1 MASYHVYGRAFAG
14 SLIVEFMLREAG
26 LDYTISFPND
36 AERASPEY
44 RAKNPTG
51 KIPVLTCPNG
61 GQVFETLAI
70 VQYLSQ
76 FCPHLL
82 PVSGSAAKK
91 HIYLFCPCWE
101 RPCIRPITASI
112 TPINMGPRQHGRKY
126 KAARAV
132 NDELYDYIEGVL
144 NPYICGEM
152 LTPADLYLYMIS
164 RWNLDKDAMRA
175 KKLASAL
182 DRLHTPSKWHQN
194 YHVYGRRAFAG
205 SLIAF
210 EFMLREAK
218 WAGLYDFLPR

>member
-26 LDYTISFPND
+26 LDYTISFPDD

-51 KIPVLTCPNG
+51 KIPVLTCPDG
-61 GQVFETLAI
+61 GQVFESLAI

-76 FCPHLL
+76 FCPHLM
-82 PVSGSAAKK
+82 PVSGSAAEKT
-91 HIYLFCPCWE
+91 YLSVLSMLGATMYP
-101 RPCIRPITASI
+101 AYH
-112 TPINMGPRQHGRKY
+112 RQHHTYQYGPEAAWPEIQRL
-126 KAARAV
+126 ARAV

-175 KKLASAL
+175 SRPKLASAL
-182 DRLHTPSKWHQN
+182 DRLHTHPSNCRHPCQP
-194 YHVYGRRAFAG
+194 
-205 SLIAF
+205 
-210 EFMLREAK
+210 AK
-218 WAGLYDFLPR
+218 TKMSSRG

>member
-26 LDYTISFPND
+26 LDYTISFPDD

-51 KIPVLTCPNG
+51 KIPVLTCPDG

-76 FCPHLL
+76 FCPHLM
-82 PVSGSAAKK
+82 PASGSVAEKT
-91 HIYLFCPCWE
+91 YLSVLSMLGATMYPAFH
-101 RPCIRPITASI
+101 
-112 TPINMGPRQHGRKY
+112 RQHHTYQYGPE
-126 KAARAV
+126 AAWPEIQGLARAV

-175 KKLASAL
+175 SRPKLASAL
-182 DRLHTPSKWHQN
+182 DRLHTHPS
-194 YHVYGRRAFAG
+194 
-205 SLIAF
+205 IAAT
-210 EFMLREAK
+210 LANQPKRK
-218 WAGLYDFLPR
+218 

>member
-26 LDYTISFPND
+26 LDYTISFPDD

-51 KIPVLTCPNG
+51 KIPVLTCPDG
-61 GQVFETLAI
+61 GQVFESLAI

-76 FCPHLL
+76 FCPHLM
-82 PVSGSAAKK
+82 PASGSAAEKT
-91 HIYLFCPCWE
+91 YLSVQSMLGATMYP
-101 RPCIRPITASI
+101 AYH
-112 TPINMGPRQHGRKY
+112 RQHHTYQYGPE
-126 KAARAV
+126 AAWPEIQGLARAV

-152 LTPADLYLYMIS
+152 LTPADLYLYMVS

-175 KKLASAL
+175 SRPKLASAL
-182 DRLHTPSKWHQN
+182 DRLHTHPS
-194 YHVYGRRAFAG
+194 
-205 SLIAF
+205 IAAT
-210 EFMLREAK
+210 LASQPKRK
-218 WAGLYDFLPR
+218 

>member
-26 LDYTISFPND
+26 LDYTISFPDD

-51 KIPVLTCPNG
+51 KIPVLTCPDG
-61 GQVFETLAI
+61 GQVFESLAI
-70 VQYLSQ
+70 VQYLSK
-76 FCPHLL
+76 FCPHLM
-82 PVSGSAAKK
+82 PASGSVAEKT
-91 HIYLFCPCWE
+91 YLSVLFMLGATMYP
-101 RPCIRPITASI
+101 AYH
-112 TPINMGPRQHGRKY
+112 RQHHTYQYGPE
-126 KAARAV
+126 AAWPEIQGLARAV

-175 KKLASAL
+175 SRPKLASAL
-182 DRLHTPSKWHQN
+182 DRLHTHPSIHCRHPCQP
-194 YHVYGRRAFAG
+194 
-205 SLIAF
+205 
-210 EFMLREAK
+210 AK
-218 WAGLYDFLPR
+218 TKMSSKG

>member
-26 LDYTISFPND
+26 LDYTISFPDD

-44 RAKNPTG
+44 QLKNPTG
-51 KIPVLTCPNG
+51 KIPVLTCPDG
-61 GQVFETLAI
+61 GQVFESLAI

-82 PVSGSAAKK
+82 PGSGSAAEKT
-91 HIYLFCPCWE
+91 YLSVLAMLGATMYP
-101 RPCIRPITASI
+101 AYH
-112 TPINMGPRQHGRKY
+112 RQHHTYQYGPE
-126 KAARAV
+126 AAWPQIQGLARAV
-132 NDELYDYIEGVL
+132 NDQLYDYIEGVL

-175 KKLASAL
+175 SRPKLASAL
-182 DRLHTPSKWHQN
+182 DRLYTHPS
-194 YHVYGRRAFAG
+194 
-205 SLIAF
+205 IAAT
-210 EFMLREAK
+210 LASQPKRK
-218 WAGLYDFLPR
+218 

>member
-26 LDYTISFPND
+26 LDYTISFPDD

-51 KIPVLTCPNG
+51 KIPVLTCPDG
-61 GQVFETLAI
+61 GQVFESLAI

-76 FCPHLL
+76 FCPHLM
-82 PVSGSAAKK
+82 PVSGSAAEKT
-91 HIYLFCPCWE
+91 YLSVLSMLGATMYP
-101 RPCIRPITASI
+101 AYH
-112 TPINMGPRQHGRKY
+112 RQHHTYQYGPE
-126 KAARAV
+126 AAWPEIQGLARAV

-175 KKLASAL
+175 SRPKLASAL
-182 DRLHTPSKWHQN
+182 DRRLHTHPS
-194 YHVYGRRAFAG
+194 
-205 SLIAF
+205 IAAT
-210 EFMLREAK
+210 LASQPKRK
-218 WAGLYDFLPR
+218 

>member
-26 LDYTISFPND
+26 LDYTISFPDD

-51 KIPVLTCPNG
+51 KIPVLTCPDG
-61 GQVFETLAI
+61 GQVFESLAI

-82 PVSGSAAKK
+82 PASGSVAEKT
-91 HIYLFCPCWE
+91 YLSVLSMLGATMYP
-101 RPCIRPITASI
+101 AYH
-112 TPINMGPRQHGRKY
+112 RQHHTYQYGPE
-126 KAARAV
+126 AAWPEIQGLARAV

-175 KKLASAL
+175 SRPKLASAL
-182 DRLHTPSKWHQN
+182 DRLHTHQ
-194 YHVYGRRAFAG
+194 
-205 SLIAF
+205 SIAAT
-210 EFMLREAK
+210 LASQPKRK
-218 WAGLYDFLPR
+218 